1 MQTTEKRKLKQLN
14 KINYFQKSLRELSMG
29 SQSDNKSLSYLLH
42 CALIFLSHYQA
53 DRRFTSYVE
62 FAYYIMLK
70 YSISYNDYKPLYDF
84 SLNFGFYPIV
94 KSIRE
99 NSLID
104 NDTIQGIC
112 EEEELERFK
121 TNSYFETLHQ
131 FIEKKK
137 LLDDP
142 SPEISFIAPTSFGK
156 SSVIV
161 DCIKAYGAERLKI
174 LIIVPTKSL
183 LMQTYRMIRESD
195 LQRKII
201 IHDEMFQ
208 GENSF
213 IAVFTQERA
222 LRLLY
227 KTIAS
232 FDMIFIDEAHNI
244 LDGDFR
250 SILLSRALRVNK
262 IRNPSQKIIYLSPLI
277 NDIQNITLEP
287 NQVIKQ
293 HKVGFNIKEP
303 EIYEFRLD
311 NSIHQ
316 YNRFVDEFYP
326 VGSSKGKFQYVLSTS
341 GDRNFLYAYS
351 PRKIESLAKEL
362 SANIDT
368 IVISEKLAELI
379 KILKQEVHEKFYVV
393 DYVSRGVIYLHGKL
407 PDLIKEYLESKFRE
421 MPEIKYLIANSVILE
436 GMNLPIDTLYIF
448 NTHGLSGKE
457 LTNLIGRVN
466 RLNTIFAEGKNN
478 LYKLLPKVHFV
489 NSEYY
494 NRANSKMQNKI
505 VLLRSNTFK
514 DVVKNPTLEAFNIPA
529 TADKAKMATA
539 LEKVTTIQSNEQFL
553 SAAPQSE
560 LDRIKIYVIQSGIT
574 EFYRNVDQL
583 ANFLM
588 ESIVYIRGK
597 IEEWSKLRML
607 DKIFHMFVSKVGD
620 ENFIKDLEFK
630 RIAYIE
636 TRNHYENYITVSQRK
651 SLHENITEMVSYFQT
666 RVEKNNMM
674 FYFGES
680 YGEKV
685 YVSDEYNGEKEVYVD
700 LSEKNFEEL
709 VNLAI
714 VKLKLEDDFVAY
726 KLNKFIV
733 MMYDFELISAAE
745 YHEYV
750 YGTIDQTKIG
760 LSKIGLNVSLIS
772 RLERDGQ
779 LGNLVVDE
787 FNNLRSTPEFDRFKD
802 QINDFYRFEIDRF
815 IN

>member
-14 KINYFQKSLRELSMG
+14 KINYFQKSLKDLSMG
-29 SQSDNKSLSYLLH
+29 TQSENESLSYLLH
-42 CALIFLSHYQA
+42 CALIFLGHYQA
-53 DRRFTSYVE
+53 DRRFTSYAE

-70 YSISYNDYKPLYDF
+70 YSVSYNDYKPLYDF

-104 NDTIQGIC
+104 NNTILGIC

-121 TNSYFETLHQ
+121 ANKYYETLHQ
-131 FIEKKK
+131 FVEKKK
-137 LLDDP
+137 LLDDH

-161 DCIKAYGAERLKI
+161 DCIKAYGPERLNI

-227 KTIAS
+227 KTTAS

-262 IRNPSQKIIYLSPLI
+262 IRNPGQKIIYLSPLI
-277 NDIQNITLEP
+277 NDIQNITFEP

-326 VGSSKGKFQYVLSTS
+326 AGSSRGKFQYVVSTS
-341 GDRNFLYAYS
+341 ANRNFLYAYS

-362 SANIDT
+362 SANIKT
-368 IVISEKLAELI
+368 IEISEKLIELI
-379 KILKQEVHEKFYVV
+379 KILKQEVHEKFYIV
-393 DYVSRGVIYLHGKL
+393 DYVSKGVIYLHGKL
-407 PDLIKEYLESKFRE
+407 PDLIKEYLESKFNE
-421 MPEIKYLIANSVILE
+421 MTEIKYLIANSVILE

-466 RLNTIFAEGKNN
+466 RLNTIFTKGENN
-478 LYKLLPKVHFV
+478 LFKLLPKVHFV

-494 NRANSKMQNKI
+494 NRAGSKMHNKI

-514 DVVKNPTLEAFNIPA
+514 DIVKNPTLEAFNISE
-529 TADKAKMATA
+529 TADKAKMSAA
-539 LEKVTTIQSNEQFL
+539 LEKATTIQSNERFL
-553 SAAPQSE
+553 SAVNQSE
-560 LDRIKIYVIQSGIT
+560 FDRIKAYVIQSGIT

-588 ESIVYIRGK
+588 ERIDYIRSK
-597 IEEWSKLRML
+597 MEEWSKFRML
-607 DKIFHMFVSKVGD
+607 DKIFHMFVSKVRD
-620 ENFIKDLEFK
+620 EQFIKDLEFR

-651 SLHENITEMVSYFQT
+651 SLRENITELVSYFQT
-666 RVEKNNMM
+666 RVEKNNTM

-680 YGEKV
+680 YGEKA
-685 YVSDEYNGEKEVYVD
+685 YVSDDYNGEKEVYVD
-700 LSEKNFEEL
+700 LSEKNFGEL

-733 MMYDFELISAAE
+733 MMYDFELISVSE

-760 LSKIGLNVSLIS
+760 LSKIGLSVSLMS

-779 LGNLVVDE
+779 LDNLVVDQ

-802 QINDFYRFEIDRF
+802 QINDFYRFEIERF

>member
-1 MQTTEKRKLKQLN
+1 MQALEKRKLKQLN
-14 KINYFQKSLRELSMG
+14 KIAYFRDSLKALSTTND
-29 SQSDNKSLSYLLH
+29 QNTEQLSYLLH
-42 CALIFLSHYQA
+42 CSLVFLDHYQA
-53 DRRFTSYVE
+53 DRRFTSYAE
-62 FAYYIMLK
+62 FSYYLILK
-70 YSISYNDYKPLYDF
+70 YAVTYNDYQPLYDF

-99 NSLID
+99 NKLID
-104 NDTIQGIC
+104 RFTIQGIC
-112 EEEELERFK
+112 EEEELGRFK
-121 TNSYFETLHQ
+121 TNQYYETLHQ
-131 FIEKKK
+131 FVEKKK
-137 LLDDP
+137 LLEDN
-142 SPEISFIAPTSFGK
+142 SLEVSFIAPTSFGK

-161 DCIKAYGAERLKI
+161 DCIKAYGQDRLRI

-183 LMQTYRMIRESD
+183 LMQTYRMIREAD

-208 GENSF
+208 NESSF

-227 KTIAS
+227 KAEVS
-232 FDMIFIDEAHNI
+232 FDLMFLDEAHNI
-244 LDGDFR
+244 LDGNFR
-250 SILLSRALRVNK
+250 SILITRTLRINK
-262 IRNPSQKIIYLSPLI
+262 LRNPGQKIIYLSPLI
-277 NDIQNITLEP
+277 NDIQNITLEAS
-287 NQVIKQ
+287 QEIKQ

-311 NSIHQ
+311 NTVHQ

-326 VGSSKGKFQYVLSTS
+326 QGTAQGKFQYVLSTA
-341 GDRNFLYAYS
+341 GERNFLYAYS
-351 PRKIESLAKEL
+351 PRKIECLAKEL
-362 SANIDT
+362 AANIPT
-368 IVISEKLAELI
+368 LVASQKLAELI
-379 KILKQEVHEKFYVV
+379 KILKQEVHESFYIV
-393 DYVSRGVIYLHGKL
+393 DYASKGVIYLHGKL

-421 MPEIKYLIANSVILE
+421 LPEIRYLVANSVILE

-466 RLNTIFAEGKNN
+466 RLNTIFTSGENN
-478 LYKLLPKVHFV
+478 LYKLLPKVHFI

-494 NRANSKMQNKI
+494 NRAKSNMANKI
-505 VLLRSNTFK
+505 VLLRSNIFK
-514 DVVKNPTLEAFNIPA
+514 DLVKNPTLEAFDINSVSDKSNA
-529 TADKAKMATA
+529 TAT
-539 LEKVTTIQSNEQFL
+539 LEKITAIQSNELFL
-553 SAAPQSE
+553 SSSPQTE
-560 LDRIKIYVIQSGIT
+560 VERIKIYVIQSGIT

-583 ANFLM
+583 SGFLADRIIYIKGKNNEWKALSM
-588 ESIVYIRGK
+588 LEKIYQMFIVK
-597 IEEWSKLRML
+597 I
-607 DKIFHMFVSKVGD
+607 GD
-620 ENFIKDLEFK
+620 EKFVKDLEFK
-630 RIAYIE
+630 RISYPE
-636 TRNHYENYITVSQRK
+636 TRNHYENYITISQRK
-651 SLHENITEMVSYFQT
+651 SLRENIIELVKYFQS
-666 RVEKNNMM
+666 RVEKNNVM

-680 YGEKV
+680 YGEKA

-700 LSEKNFEEL
+700 LSEKSFSEL

-733 MMYDFELISAAE
+733 MMYDFNLISADD

-750 YGTIDQTKIG
+750 YGTTDEKKIS

-779 LGNLVVDE
+779 LGNLVVDQ
-787 FNNLRSTPEFDRFKD
+787 FNNLRSTPVFDHFKT